1 MARGILRPM
10 HRPRVAAPTL
20 PAGIPAPAGVPAPAG
35 IPVPAR
41 RHRPVPVRG
50 LRPALAHGL
59 AVAFSLVLAGC
70 SSDTMLLESDV
81 PLPEGMATIRSAD
94 IKRAQGTVS
103 GGTFLLAG
111 EVDDARASVDR
122 AARRFDAHGWTVS
135 ATDGTADAA
144 SGRFTKD
151 GRTASLSLRRR
162 SLDPAMSSGALT
174 IESAPR

>member
-1 MARGILRPM
+1 MARGILRRM
-10 HRPRVAAPTL
+10 HRPRVAALVL
-20 PAGIPAPAGVPAPAG
+20 PAGIPDHARPHGTGRMRG
-35 IPVPAR
+35 I
-41 RHRPVPVRG
+41 
-50 LRPALAHGL
+50 RPALVQGL

-111 EVDDARASVDR
+111 EVDDARASIDR